1 VSWNIF
7 TLHPYEAH
15 DPLLK
20 LVPHE
25 RMNEPGKSLLF
36 SPAAKLAVLL
46 AFSLLVCA
54 RLPNAVIE
62 GRFWA
67 EEGRDYFRA
76 AAEQPWLDALTAV
89 RMGYLN
95 LSATFSTLAAYYLMP
110 MASAPRLTM
119 LIALL
124 VQCLPVII
132 LVNSRDDWLQD
143 GRSVVFSIVVIAF
156 APAVLETWLTTISS
170 QHHLTLAAA
179 LILSLEAQAGVTVAV
194 YGAILFLAALSGP
207 GTWMLLPL
215 FLARAV
221 VERNR
226 SRIWLLICI
235 GTGTAIAALFFDPSD
250 RSIGMSPLLLGAII
264 FQKHVAI
271 SLLPLSQASDMGRWL
286 TEQFASGERP
296 LWPMILSICAF
307 GLLCSAAI
315 RTRSTAAIWLIVAG
329 ATLAGGSYLGAF
341 NDKLKLLDPADG
353 GRYAFAPQA
362 LFSIAC
368 AQIAYRSSPKAKAF
382 WAVFLSYIVLIQV
395 VNLPRGREFD
405 RGPNWQ
411 AEVSRF
417 RSGETNVLRIWPPG
431 WEFALGPSISR

>member
-1 VSWNIF
+1 MLFHESVS
-7 TLHPYEAH
+7 
-15 DPLLK
+15 
-20 LVPHE
+20 E

-46 AFSLLVCA
+46 AFPLLVCA
-54 RLPNAVIE
+54 RLPDAVIQ

-67 EEGRDYFRA
+67 EEGRVYFRA
-76 AAEQPWLDALTAV
+76 AAEQPWFDALTTV
-89 RMGYLN
+89 HMGYLN
-95 LSATFSTLAAYYLMP
+95 LSATFGALAAYYLMP
-110 MASAPRLTM
+110 MASAPHLTM

-132 LVNSRDDWLQD
+132 LVNSRDDWLQN
-143 GRSVVFSIVVIAF
+143 GRSLVFAIVVIAF

-179 LILSLEAQAGVTVAV
+179 LILSLETRAGVTLAV
-194 YGAILFLAALSGP
+194 YGTVLFLAALSGP
-207 GTWMLLPL
+207 ATWMLLPL

-221 VERNR
+221 IERNR
-226 SRIWLLICI
+226 ARISFLICI
-235 GTGTAIAALFFDPSD
+235 AAGTAIAALFFVPSD
-250 RSIGMSPLLLGAII
+250 RSVGMSPLLLGAIT

-271 SLLPLSQASDMGRWL
+271 SLLPLAQASAIGRLL
-286 TEQFASGERP
+286 TEQFASGDLP

-307 GLLCSAAI
+307 SLLCSVAI
-315 RTRSTAAIWLIVAG
+315 RTRSTAAIWLIMAG
-329 ATLAGGSYLGAF
+329 ATLAGGSYLGAL
-341 NDKLKLLDPADG
+341 NDKLRLLDPADG

-368 AQIAYRSSPKAKAF
+368 AQIAYRSSPRPKACMTAF
-382 WAVFLSYIVLIQV
+382 LCYVVLIQV

-405 RGPNWQ
+405 RGPNWS

-417 RSGETNVLRIWPPG
+417 QSGETDVLRIWPPG
-431 WEFALGPSISR
+431 WEFALCNRPVERRTSGCRP

>member
-1 VSWNIF
+1 MS
-7 TLHPYEAH
+7 
-15 DPLLK
+15 
-20 LVPHE
+20 
-25 RMNEPGKSLLF
+25 EPGKSLLF
-36 SPAAKLAVLL
+36 SSAAKLAVLL
-46 AFSLLVCA
+46 AFSFLVCA
-54 RLPNAVIE
+54 RLPDAVIQ

-67 EEGRDYFRA
+67 EEGRIYFWA
-76 AAEQPWLDALTAV
+76 AAEQHWFVALTTV
-89 RMGYLN
+89 HMGYLN
-95 LSATFSTLAAYYLMP
+95 LSATLGALAAYYLMP
-110 MASAPRLTM
+110 MASAPHLTM

-132 LVNSRDDWLQD
+132 LLNSRDDWLQN
-143 GRSVVFSIVVIAF
+143 GRSLVFAIVVIAF

-194 YGAILFLAALSGP
+194 YGGILFLAALSGP

-221 VERNR
+221 IERNR
-226 SRIWLLICI
+226 ARICFLICI
-235 GTGTAIAALFFDPSD
+235 AAGTAIAALFFVPSD
-250 RSIGMSPLLLGAII
+250 RSVGMSPLLLGAIT

-271 SLLPLSQASDMGRWL
+271 SLLPLPQASAIGRLL

-296 LWPMILSICAF
+296 LWPMLLSICAF
-307 GLLCSAAI
+307 SLLCSAAI
-315 RTRSTAAIWLIVAG
+315 RTRSAAAIWLIMAG
-329 ATLAGGSYLGAF
+329 ATLAGGSYLGAL
-341 NDKLKLLDPADG
+341 NDKLGLLDPADG

-368 AQIAYRSSPKAKAF
+368 AQIAYRSSSKAKAF
-382 WAVFLSYIVLIQV
+382 WTVFLGYVVLIQV

-405 RGPNWQ
+405 RGPNWS

-417 RSGETNVLRIWPPG
+417 QSGETNILRIWPPG
-431 WEFALGPSISR
+431 WELALCDRPMEKRPSGCWP